1 MPILYEDPAVLAID
15 KPAGWLI
22 APEDWTHTRRNLQL
36 ALRTSI
42 ALGDFWAR
50 ARHIKFLRFIHRL
63 DADTSGVL
71 LLAKSPGALRA
82 YSRLFQERQIR
93 KRYLAIVQGR
103 ASAPAWTCHL
113 RLSDD
118 SRQPGRVRV
127 DPRHGQQAETRF
139 RVLATSGDRI
149 LVEAQP
155 ITGRTHQI
163 RVHLAA
169 ARLPVLG
176 DSLYGPPALP
186 PADRDRGL
194 ALRAIEIQF
203 LDPFRR
209 RPVTI
214 AAPSDPFLKSWLPQL
229 LPIGNISVDG
239 LPKPRDITGRE
250 R

>member
-1 MPILYEDPAVLAID
+1 LPKPDHIDLDGLRVPILYEDPAVMAID

-36 ALRTSI
+36 ELRSSI
-42 ALGDFWAR
+42 AAGDHWAR
-50 ARHIKFLRFIHRL
+50 SRQIRFLRFIHRL

-71 LLAKSPGALRA
+71 LLARSPGALRA
-82 YSRLFQERQIR
+82 YSRLFQERRIT
-93 KRYLAIVQGR
+93 KRYLAIVRGR
-103 ASAPAWTCHL
+103 PSASAWTCLL

-118 SRQPGRVRV
+118 PRQPGRVRV

-139 RVLATSGDRI
+139 RVLATSADRV

-176 DSLYGPPALP
+176 DSLYGPPDLQ

-194 ALRAIEIQF
+194 ALRAIELQF
-203 LDPFRR
+203 MDPFRH

-214 AAPSDPFLKSWLPQL
+214 AAPSDPFLKSWLP
-229 LPIGNISVDG
+229 
-239 LPKPRDITGRE
+239 
-250 R
+250 